1 MINWREIPFVRLFL
15 PFALGIVAAEFGG
28 VLPAFWGNIC
38 LGVAV
43 ICLVFVT
50 VRRVEFGQRFAFG
63 IPLSIFLFLLGS
75 QSVFYRNELNAPRH
89 FQQFIKTDAENEPIL
104 LATVTDF
111 SERPNNFR
119 LILNLQKIGTA
130 ADSLHDCTGNVLVY
144 IRKDSSEKAPPQY
157 GDLVLLK
164 SNINAVA
171 APKNPDA
178 FDFQKYLHRQ
188 NIHYQAFTL
197 LDNIAIVAENRGN
210 PIIQLAINAQKRLL
224 SLLKKHL
231 TTDREFAVGSAL
243 LLGYRDAVGEDVR
256 NAYVQT
262 GSMHILA
269 VSGMH
274 ILLIY
279 NGLQLIFRLY
289 KRGNRRLRWSQ
300 AILGLSLIWLF
311 ALITGLSASVMRAA
325 VMASFLAIGHTMK
338 RRGNTYN
345 ILAASAF
352 FLLLWNPMFLFDVG
366 FQLSYFAVIGIA
378 YFAPKIQKI
387 VISKSK
393 IINLIWDSLSF
404 GFAAQLVVTP
414 LSLYYFHQF
423 PTYFWLSGLLAIP
436 VSDGAL
442 YVGIALFF
450 LDWLPY
456 VGYFL
461 GKILFG
467 LIFLMNEIIFFI
479 QRFPLAIVNNLTL
492 SLISLFLIYTALIHI
507 GFTIYNRKLRGF
519 FTPLSIL
526 MVLSSLYAFS
536 TIEHR
541 KQKRIVIYHVFKNS
555 LIDFFEGEKCF
566 SFTKKGIKNS
576 SVDNRLKYASE
587 NHRIQLK
594 IKEIRPFSLDDTL
607 QTGNLRYHKGLCQ
620 FDSFRLL
627 IVDKLP
633 KEQIT
638 LPVNAVLIRGNP
650 RLNIEDLYQKVQ
662 FKEIIFDA
670 SNNRTNVD
678 KWKTICISLKIL
690 FHDIEESGAWMRDL
704 KTK

>member
-15 PFALGIVAAEFGG
+15 PFALGIVTAEFD
-28 VLPAFWGNIC
+28 VALPTFWGNIG
-38 LGVAV
+38 LGVAAFF
-43 ICLVFVT
+43 LVFVT

-89 FQQFIKTDAENEPIL
+89 FQQFVKNKADAEQMI

-130 ADSLHDCTGNVLVY
+130 ADSMHDCTGNVLVY
-144 IRKDSSEKAPPQY
+144 IRKDSSEKRPPQY
-157 GDLVLLK
+157 GDLILLK
-164 SNINAVA
+164 SDINAVA
-171 APKNPDA
+171 ATKNPDA
-178 FDFQKYLHRQ
+178 FDFRKYLHRQ

-197 LDNIAIVAENRGN
+197 LDNIEIVAQNRGN
-210 PIIQLAINAQKRLL
+210 LIVQLAVNAQKRLL

-279 NGLQLIFRLY
+279 NGLQLIFRLH
-289 KRGNRRLRWSQ
+289 KTGNRRFRWSQ

-311 ALITGLSASVMRAA
+311 ALITGLSASVLRAA

-352 FLLLWNPMFLFDVG
+352 FLLLWNPLFLFDVG

-378 YFAPKIQKI
+378 YFTPKIQKL

-393 IINLIWDSLSF
+393 IVNLIWDSLSF

-436 VSDGAL
+436 VSNGAL
-442 YVGIALFF
+442 YIGIVLFF

-467 LIFLMNEIIFFI
+467 LIFLMNEIIFLI

-507 GFTIYNRKLRGF
+507 GFTIHSRKLRGF

-526 MVLSSLYAFS
+526 MVLNTLYAFS

-541 KQKRIVIYHVFKNS
+541 EQKRIVIYHVFRNS
-555 LIDFFEGEKCF
+555 LIDFFEGGTCF
-566 SFTKKGIKNS
+566 SFTKKGVKS
-576 SVDNRLKYASE
+576 PSVENRLKHASE

-594 IKEIRPFSLDDTL
+594 IKEIRPYSLDDTL
-607 QTGNLRYHKGLCQ
+607 KTSNFWFHKGLCQ

-633 KEQIT
+633 KEQVT

-650 RLNIEDLYQKVQ
+650 PLNIEDLYQKVQ

-670 SNNRTNVD
+670 SNNRSDVD
-678 KWKTICISLKIL
+678 KWKTVCINLKIP
-690 FHDIEESGAWMRDL
+690 FHDIEESGAWMCDL
-704 KTK
+704 KAK